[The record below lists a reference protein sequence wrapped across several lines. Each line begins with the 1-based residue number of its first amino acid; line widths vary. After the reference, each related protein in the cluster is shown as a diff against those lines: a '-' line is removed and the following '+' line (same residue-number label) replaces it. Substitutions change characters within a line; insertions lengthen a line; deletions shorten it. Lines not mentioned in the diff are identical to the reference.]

1 MIDLHTHT
9 TESDGTVEPAEL
21 VQAAAEMSLD
31 ALGICDHDTFGG
43 YDQAAPLAR
52 QAGLELVCGIEL
64 STKLRRPGRPRGRPV
79 HLLGYFMS
87 GPPDGDFRGWLVG
100 MQRKRR
106 ERNTRLAVRLQSL
119 GMSVTLEEV
128 EKLGRS
134 IAGRPH
140 FARLMLQKGYVS
152 SLQEAFDL
160 YLGEAARA
168 YVEREEPGLV
178 ESIRRILAAGGVP
191 CLPHPGRLGKSQPA
205 GLEDLIAEMRDMDL
219 RAIEV
224 YHSEHTEFETQFFL
238 ELARRYDLAVTGG
251 SDFHGENKP
260 GICLGTGVNGNL
272 CVPRDV
278 LDRLREISS
287 RL

>member
-1 MIDLHTHT
+1 LIDLHTHT

-21 VQAAAEMSLD
+21 VQAAAEMGLD

-43 YDQAAPLAR
+43 YDQAAPPAR

-87 GPPDGDFRGWLVG
+87 GPPDGDFRGWLEG

-106 ERNTRLAVRLQSL
+106 ERNVRLAARLQSL

-160 YLGEAARA
+160 YLGEAASA
-168 YVEREEPGLV
+168 YVEREEPGLA
-178 ESIRRILAAGGVP
+178 ESIQRILAAGGVP
-191 CLPHPGRLGKSQPA
+191 CLPHPNRLGKSQPA

-260 GICLGTGVNGNL
+260 GIRLGTGVNGNL